1 MPRRAARTER
11 ASSHRAGPPCHHAE
25 RSESHPQR
33 GRGPSLVRIEHD
45 TRQRASTASIIGA
58 CLRRLQVAER
68 HGAKQRASGAVRWR
82 LRREVKWSEL
92 KRTESGWSAVAVC
105 RRLVRGA
112 GAALCGVSRRRGGPR
127 RQTLCQR
134 SESGVGRRARAA
146 VPLPVSRLRRAG
158 NAVKRTR
165 SLRSGSRSGVD
176 VPAHVVE
183 SGPPRQAVPRW
194 CAQRTLAGLGWRS
207 NPLCPLR
214 RLAGL
219 TPRGRL
225 CLPWAKLK
233 EQAADSMPPASA
245 QREFPAEPRKGRG
258 CDADSALKT
267 FERASRVN
275 CNRTVRASR
284 RVESRAL

>member
-1 MPRRAARTER
+1 MPRRAARNER

-58 CLRRLQVAER
+58 CLRRLQAAER

-194 CAQRTLAGLGWRS
+194 CAQRTLAGLGWRIEHTLPS
-207 NPLCPLR
+207 AT
-214 RLAGL
+214 AGRSERSAEDRAS
-219 TPRGRL
+219 RGRSSKSRRQTRCSL
-225 CLPWAKLK
+225 RAR
-233 EQAADSMPPASA
+233 SASS
-245 QREFPAEPRKGRG
+245 PAEPRKGRG
-258 CDADSALKT
+258 CDADSAPKNVQ
-267 FERASRVN
+267 A
-275 CNRTVRASR
+275 
-284 RVESRAL
+284 